1 MPQQRQGADGP
12 SSDLAVHSFAPA
24 LRWPRLPR
32 KTCAGVGCGHRGVV
46 LVDSCARL
54 CFGLSA
60 MRDEPMSNGDFTSA
74 LVF

>member
-1 MPQQRQGADGP
+1 MTVA
-12 SSDLAVHSFAPA
+12 
-24 LRWPRLPR
+24 
-32 KTCAGVGCGHRGVV
+32 TVV
-46 LVDSCARL
+46 AQFIDSCARL